1 MTIINPVGRT
11 RRRTSEPAIGPQLV
25 LTGALAA
32 VLIVTA
38 LFRHTMSNDAL
49 LPSVCMSFLVLA
61 AAVSAFGWTRPA
73 SDRNFS
79 YWDAAGV
86 LTFIGIVIGAMV
98 EPDQLVR
105 LVAGERPAN

>member
-1 MTIINPVGRT
+1 MTVINPVGRT

-38 LFRHTMSNDAL
+38 LFRHAMPNDAL
-49 LPSVCMSFLVLA
+49 LPSVCMSFLALA
-61 AAVSAFGWTRPA
+61 AAVSAFAWTRPA
-73 SDRNFS
+73 ADRNFS

-98 EPDQLVR
+98 EPEQLVR
-105 LVAGERPAN
+105 LVAGGRPAN